1 MAVAIS
7 TKVLQMPNGLN
18 FRDNGDSNPCPVY
31 LIGTD
36 YIQQVTAAST
46 AQQADV
52 SGVQSIISVNYYE
65 FNQVQTGTYYV
76 SDSVAT
82 LLTNINAAT

>member
-7 TKVLQMPNGLN
+7 TKVLQMPNGQN
-18 FRDNGDSNPCPVY
+18 FANEGAADPCPVY

-36 YIQQVTAAST
+36 YIQQVTAASA
-46 AQQADV
+46 AQIADV
-52 SGVQSIISVNYYE
+52 PSTASIIYVNYYE

>member
-7 TKVLQMPNGLN
+7 TKVLQMPDGTN
-18 FRDNGDSNPCPVY
+18 FADRGDSNPCPVY

>member
-46 AQQADV
+46 AQIASV
-52 SGVQSIISVNYYE
+52 AGVASIISVNYYE
-65 FNQVQTGTYYV
+65 NNQVQTGTYYV
-76 SDSVAT
+76 GDAVAT

>member
-7 TKVLQMPNGLN
+7 TKVLQLPNGTN
-18 FRDNGDSNPCPVY
+18 FAGQANPCPVY

-36 YIQQVTAAST
+36 YIQEVTAASASIQAISPAT
-46 AQQADV
+46 ASV
-52 SGVQSIISVNYYE
+52 ITVNYYAE
-65 FNQVQTGTYYV
+65 NQVQTGAYWV

-82 LLTNINAAT
+82 LLTNINA